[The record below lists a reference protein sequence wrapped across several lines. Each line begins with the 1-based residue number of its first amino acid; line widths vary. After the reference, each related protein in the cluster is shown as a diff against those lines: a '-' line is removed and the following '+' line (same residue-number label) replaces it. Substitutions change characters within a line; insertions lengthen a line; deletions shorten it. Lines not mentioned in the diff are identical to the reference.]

1 MKEEA
6 VTEEKLRSS
15 TSQDYTM
22 TENVHS
28 QREPLNRAGFKGHCH
43 LGKFTLHQANT
54 HLCKPSATGEML
66 VSSHLAINQL
76 EVTRALFACNHMI
89 GGYPQ

>member
-22 TENVHS
+22 TEIVHS
-28 QREPLNRAGFKGHCH
+28 RREPLTRAGFKGHCH

-54 HLCKPSATGEML
+54 HLC
-66 VSSHLAINQL
+66 
-76 EVTRALFACNHMI
+76 
-89 GGYPQ
+89 

>member
-22 TENVHS
+22 TEIVHS
-28 QREPLNRAGFKGHCH
+28 RRAGFKGHCH

-54 HLCKPSATGEML
+54 HLC
-66 VSSHLAINQL
+66 
-76 EVTRALFACNHMI
+76 
-89 GGYPQ
+89 